1 MKFKFTSP
9 SLWLIIVVMTG
20 IANMVVGSAPVHYIA
35 INAVALV
42 AALAIMRFLPA
53 IETEHAVLV
62 VSAVAIFALALPLL
76 IGPDLE
82 GIRRW
87 IGLGPVQL
95 HSGMLVLPMLV
106 ALFPRL
112 KSAHGITAVALAAV
126 AISLQPD
133 RASAIALLTGTAA
146 LLVANRSATNALQL
160 LCAGVA
166 VAVTFMR
173 PDALEPVA
181 FVENVLPD
189 AWRSNPLLAVLLGA
203 SLAAA
208 LFIPAIGH
216 QKLIPVM
223 ATVGGFAV
231 ASLLGAYPVPVIGY
245 GAAAIIG
252 YGLAVAAARQ
262 PVP

>member
-1 MKFKFTSP
+1 MKFSLTSP
-9 SLWLIIVVMTG
+9 SLWLIVVVLAG
-20 IANMVVGSAPVHYIA
+20 VANMALGSAPLHYMA
-35 INAVALV
+35 INA
-42 AALAIMRFLPA
+42 AALAAMLAMIRFLPVIKTERLVLIMSAAA
-53 IETEHAVLV
+53 I
-62 VSAVAIFALALPLL
+62 IALGLPLL

-173 PDALEPVA
+173 PDTLEPLA

-189 AWRSNPLLAVLLGA
+189 ALGSNPLLAVVLGA